1 MYKRQEYYKHTDGDG
16 TVHYFVYDSTKKKW
30 KEETG
35 LDLELILKTG
45 DSDIAYVIKDKEE
58 NCLNFMTAGYL
69 RSISDRHG
77 NTLSL
82 KYTNL
87 RIASIADGAG
97 RMTTLTYDTD
107 SAGKANHLIK
117 VTGPDQKSKTFAYTN
132 GCLTS
137 ITDIDNSKTT
147 YTSVSYTHLASAI
160 NPVALIRENIIDI
173 VILIVF
179 SLIVWIY
186 AATKQRISR
195 KEGISMVCMYLIY
208 AGYIIWRSLLW
219 ACSWSDVDNSIV

>member
-1 MYKRQEYYKHTDGDG
+1 MYVNDYNGNVIMQHNTMETGGSLMPMGLTQVYNSNDKDIDIGYGYGVRLNYHQTIRKVTIAGTEYYKHTDGDG

-82 KYTNL
+82 K
-87 RIASIADGAG
+87 
-97 RMTTLTYDTD
+97 
-107 SAGKANHLIK
+107 
-117 VTGPDQKSKTFAYTN
+117 
-132 GCLTS
+132 
-137 ITDIDNSKTT
+137 
-147 YTSVSYTHLASAI
+147 
-160 NPVALIRENIIDI
+160 
-173 VILIVF
+173 
-179 SLIVWIY
+179 
-186 AATKQRISR
+186 
-195 KEGISMVCMYLIY
+195 
-208 AGYIIWRSLLW
+208 
-219 ACSWSDVDNSIV
+219 